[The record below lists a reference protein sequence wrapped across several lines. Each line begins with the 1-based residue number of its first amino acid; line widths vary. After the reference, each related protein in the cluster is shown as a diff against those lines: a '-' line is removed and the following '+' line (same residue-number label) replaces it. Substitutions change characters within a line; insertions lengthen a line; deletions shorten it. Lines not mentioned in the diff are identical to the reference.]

1 VEKRKLGK
9 TELVVSRLGV
19 GLAEIGHPVSLAR
32 EANVAQV
39 LNMAL
44 DSGINFLDTAACYGI
59 SEELIGR
66 TIAARRDE
74 FILSTKAGHVA
85 GAYVGQPWRAETIVD
100 SIERS
105 LDRMKTDHLDV
116 VHLHSCDVDVLERG
130 DVIRTLQDAKQAGK
144 TRYIGYSGDNE
155 AARWAVESNLFD
167 TLQTSFNLVD
177 QQARLQ
183 LFHLAQD
190 RGMGIIAKRPIA
202 NAAWG
207 RQKSPSAY
215 ASEYHRRALIMMEP
229 GPIPGDPDDPVLLSL
244 GFTLAHDA
252 VTTAIVG
259 TSSPEHMQANIR
271 LVEHELPIAREAV
284 TELQRRFQQLGASWS
299 QEG

>member
-1 VEKRKLGK
+1 METRKFGK
-9 TELVVSRLGV
+9 TDLRVSRLGV
-19 GLAEIGHPVSLAR
+19 GLSEIGYRLTLAEEER
-32 EANVAQV
+32 AARV
-39 LNMAL
+39 LNTAL

-66 TIAARRDE
+66 TVAGRRDE
-74 FILSTKAGHVA
+74 FVLSTKAGHV
-85 GAYVGQPWRAETIVD
+85 VGDYTGRSWTAQTIAD

-105 LDRMKTDHLDV
+105 LTRIKTDHLDI

-130 DVIRTLQDAKQAGK
+130 EAIRALQDAKQAGK

-155 AARWAVESNLFD
+155 SARWAVESGLFD
-167 TLQTSFNLVD
+167 SLQTSFNLVD

-183 LFHLAQD
+183 LFALAQEQ
-190 RGMGIIAKRPIA
+190 GMGIIAKRPIA

-207 RQKSPSAY
+207 ANKSPSGY
-215 ASEYHRRALIMMEP
+215 AGEYFRRAQILAQQE
-229 GPIPGDPDDPVLLSL
+229 PIPGAPEDSIMLAL

-252 VTTAIVG
+252 VDTAIVG
-259 TSSPEHMQANIR
+259 TSDPEHMRSNVR
-271 LVEHELPIAREAV
+271 WLEEEFPIAAQAVREL
-284 TELQRRFQQLGASWS
+284 ERRFDELGAAWR